1 MRTTFLLLPLLLAI
15 SGAYSAPSTDSLLL
29 RLKAEFEHKST
40 YDRQK
45 EARLARLRAAL
56 QHVAPDNSAAQ
67 WEGCRQLYE
76 EYKSYQYDSAY
87 TYGSRMYAISHDTHD
102 SQKENFS
109 KVKLGFILL
118 SAGKYKEA
126 FGLMQSIDHT
136 GFDSLVLG
144 DYYAVMTRA
153 YFDLA
158 SYDNDTTWSPAYKK
172 QGIAYI
178 DSSLRLYPPG
188 SYSQQFLTCYRSYT
202 LGDNDAAIDG
212 FLAFYKTHKP
222 VDRDDAITTSLLSE
236 LYLRTGQT
244 DKATD
249 FLIRAVIADLQNS
262 TKETLAIFRLAELV
276 SRRGNVDDAFIYIQ
290 EALKDAE
297 FYGARQ
303 RQIQIS
309 AILPLIAAQKVNFVE
324 SQERRFLVYLSSTVV
339 LLVLIVLILILLYK
353 QLQHRKANE
362 KIIRQNNHQL
372 AAMNQQLLAVNAQ
385 VVDANKKLSEDAH
398 IKEEYIGYFFNVI
411 SGYIGKLEKL
421 KISLEAKFIQNKLDQ
436 VQPIINE
443 IQVDKER
450 ERLFQTFDSVF
461 LKIFPNFVTSFNAL
475 FKKEDQVWPKGHE
488 ILTTDLRIFALTRLG
503 IADNESIA
511 RILQYSSKT
520 VYVYRMRLKAKSIY
534 PAAEFDRRLMQIQ
547 AVEMQKPPVTDTQGP
562 REPGLSAAG
571 DR

>member
-1 MRTTFLLLPLLLAI
+1 MRTISLLTAFLLSVP
-15 SGAYSAPSTDSLLL
+15 GAYSAPSTDSLLVRL
-29 RLKAEFEHKST
+29 RTEFDHKPA

-45 EARLARLRAAL
+45 EGRLARLRTAL
-56 QHVAPDNSAAQ
+56 QRVAPDNSAGQ

-87 TYGSRMYAISHDTHD
+87 TYGSRMYAISRDVHD
-102 SQKENFS
+102 QPKENFS

-126 FGLMQSIDHT
+126 FGVLQSIDCS

-158 SYDNDTTWSPAYKK
+158 SYDNDSTWSPDYREK
-172 QGIAYI
+172 GIAYI
-178 DSSLRLYPPG
+178 DSSLRLYRSG
-188 SYSQQFLTCYRSYT
+188 TYSQQFLTCYRSYN
-202 LGDNDAAIDG
+202 LGDNDSAIDG
-212 FLAFYKTHKP
+212 FLAFYKRYKP
-222 VDRDDAITTSLLSE
+222 ADRDDAITTSLLSE

-244 DKATD
+244 DKAMD

-262 TKETLAIFRLAELV
+262 TKETLAIFRLAELT
-276 SRRGNVDDAFIYIQ
+276 SRKGDADDAFVYIQ

-309 AILPLIAAQKVNFVE
+309 SILPIIAAQKVNFVE
-324 SQERRFLVYLSSTVV
+324 SQERRFLVYLSSTV
-339 LLVLIVLILILLYK
+339 LLMLLIIVILILLYK
-353 QLQHRKANE
+353 QLRRRKANE
-362 KIIRQNNHQL
+362 RVIRQNNDLL

-385 VVDANKKLSEDAH
+385 MVEANKKLSEDTH

-411 SGYIGKLEKL
+411 SGYIGKLEKI
-421 KISLEAKFIQNKLDQ
+421 KVSIEAKFIQNKPDQ
-436 VQPIINE
+436 IQPIIDE
-443 IQVDKER
+443 IQVDEER
-450 ERLFQTFDSVF
+450 ERLFRTFDSIF
-461 LKIFPNFVTSFNAL
+461 LKIFPNFVPSFNAL
-475 FKKEDQVWPKGHE
+475 FRKEDQIWPKGHE

-534 PAAEFDRRLMQIQ
+534 PAAEFDQRLMQIQ
-547 AVEMQKPPVTDTQGP
+547 AVEVQKPP
-562 REPGLSAAG
+562 S
-571 DR
+571 

>member
-1 MRTTFLLLPLLLAI
+1 MRKGSNIVPVKVPIMRTISLLSALLLSI
-15 SGAYSAPSTDSLLL
+15 SGAYSAPSTDSLLVRL
-29 RLKAEFEHKST
+29 RAEFDRKAT
-40 YDRQK
+40 YDQQK
-45 EARLARLRAAL
+45 EGRLGRLRAAL
-56 QHVAPDNSAAQ
+56 LHIAPDNSAAQ

-76 EYKSYQYDSAY
+76 EYKSYRYDSAY
-87 TYGSRMYAISHDTHD
+87 TYGSRMLAISQATHD
-102 SQKENFS
+102 WQKENFS

-126 FGLMQSIDHT
+126 FSLMESIDHT

-172 QGIAYI
+172 KGIAYI
-178 DSSLRLYPPG
+178 DSSLQLYQPGTYSRL
-188 SYSQQFLTCYRSYT
+188 FLTSYRSYS
-202 LGDNDAAIDG
+202 LGDNAAAIDG
-212 FLAFYKTHKP
+212 FLAFYKKYKP
-222 VDRDDAITTSLLSE
+222 ADRDDAIATSLLSE

-249 FLIRAVIADLQNS
+249 LLIRAVIADLQNS
-262 TKETLAIFRLAELV
+262 TKETFAIFRLAELM
-276 SRRGNVDDAFIYIQ
+276 SRGGDADDAFGYIQ

-309 AILPLIAAQKVNFVE
+309 TILPLIAAQKVNFVE
-324 SQERRFLVYLSSTVV
+324 SQKRRFLVYLSSTV
-339 LLVLIVLILILLYK
+339 LLLMLIVIISMLLYK
-353 QLQHRKANE
+353 QLQQRKAKE
-362 KIIRQNNHQL
+362 KIIRQNNDQL

-385 VVDANKKLSEDAH
+385 IVDANKKLSEDAH

-421 KISLEAKFIQNKLDQ
+421 KVSIEAKLIQHKADQ
-436 VQPIINE
+436 IPAIIAE

-450 ERLFQTFDSVF
+450 ESLFQTFDSVF
-461 LKIFPNFVTSFNAL
+461 LKIFPNFVGSFNAL
-475 FKKEDQVWPKGHE
+475 FRKEDQVWPKGHE

-511 RILQYSSKT
+511 RILQYSAKT

-534 PAAEFDRRLMQIQ
+534 PAAEFDQHLMQIQ
-547 AVEMQKPPVTDTQGP
+547 AVEMQKPPIV
-562 REPGLSAAG
+562 
-571 DR
+571 

>member
-1 MRTTFLLLPLLLAI
+1 MRKGIIIAPVKVPIMRTISLLSAFLLAV
-15 SGAYSAPSTDSLLL
+15 SCAYCAPSTDSLLVRL
-29 RLKAEFEHKST
+29 RTEFDRKST
-40 YDRQK
+40 YDQQK
-45 EARLARLRAAL
+45 EGRLARLRTAL
-56 QHVAPDNSAAQ
+56 QHIAPDNSVAQ

-87 TYGSRMYAISHDTHD
+87 TYGSRMYAIGHDTHD
-102 SQKENFS
+102 GLKENFS
-109 KVKLGFILL
+109 KLKLGFIIL

-126 FGLMQSIDHT
+126 FSLIQTIDPT

-158 SYDNDTTWSPAYKK
+158 SYDNDTTWSPAYKRK
-172 QGIAYI
+172 GIDYI
-178 DSSLRLYPPG
+178 DSSLRLYRPG
-188 SYSQQFLTCYRSYT
+188 SYSHLFLTCYRSYN
-202 LGDNDAAIDG
+202 LGDNGAAIDG
-212 FLAFYKTHKP
+212 FLAFYKKYKP
-222 VDRDDAITTSLLSE
+222 ADRDDAITTSLLSE

-262 TKETLAIFRLAELV
+262 TKETFAIFRLAELV
-276 SRRGNVDDAFIYIQ
+276 SRRGDVDDAFIYIQ

-324 SQERRFLVYLSSTVV
+324 SQERRFLVYLSSTV
-339 LLVLIVLILILLYK
+339 LLLLLIILILILLYK
-353 QLQHRKANE
+353 QLQQRKANE
-362 KIIRQNNHQL
+362 KIIRQNNEQL
-372 AAMNQQLLAVNAQ
+372 AAMNHQLLAVNAQ
-385 VVDANKKLSEDAH
+385 VVEANKKLSEDAH

-421 KISLEAKFIQNKLDQ
+421 KVSLEAKFIQNKLDQ
-436 VQPIINE
+436 IQPIINE
-443 IQVDKER
+443 IQVNEER

-475 FKKEDQVWPKGHE
+475 FRKEDQVWPKGHE
-488 ILTTDLRIFALTRLG
+488 LLTTDLRIFALTRLG
-503 IADNESIA
+503 ITDNESIA

-520 VYVYRMRLKAKSIY
+520 VYVYKMRLKAKSIY
-534 PAAEFDRRLMQIQ
+534 PAAEFDQRLMQIQ
-547 AVEMQKPPVTDTQGP
+547 AVEMQKPPK
-562 REPGLSAAG
+562 
-571 DR
+571 

>member
-1 MRTTFLLLPLLLAI
+1 MRTISLLLAFLL
-15 SGAYSAPSTDSLLL
+15 SMLEAFSAPSTDSLLVRL
-29 RLKAEFEHKST
+29 RAEFERKAG

-45 EARLARLRAAL
+45 ENRLARLRAAL
-56 QHVAPDNSAAQ
+56 LHIAPDNSAAQ

-87 TYGSRMYAISHDTHD
+87 RYGSRMYAISHATHD
-102 SQKENFS
+102 LQKENFS

-126 FGLMQSIDHT
+126 FSLMQSIDYT
-136 GFDSLVLG
+136 GFDSLALG
-144 DYYAVMTRA
+144 DFYAVMTRA

-188 SYSQQFLTCYRSYT
+188 TYSRLFLTSYRCYS
-202 LGDNDAAIDG
+202 LGDNAAAIDG
-212 FLAFYKTHKP
+212 FLNFYKQYKP
-222 VDRDDAITTSLLSE
+222 TDRDDAITTSLLSE
-236 LYLRTGQT
+236 LYLRTGRTEQ
-244 DKATD
+244 ATD

-262 TKETLAIFRLAELV
+262 TKETSAIFRLAELV
-276 SRRGNVDDAFIYIQ
+276 SRNGDVDDAFGYVQ

-309 AILPLIAAQKVNFVE
+309 AILPLITAQKVNFVE
-324 SQERRFLVYLSSTVV
+324 SQERRFLVYLSSTI
-339 LLVLIVLILILLYK
+339 LLLLLIALFSILLYK
-353 QLQHRKANE
+353 QLQQRKANE
-362 KIIRQNNHQL
+362 KIIRQNNVQL
-372 AAMNQQLLAVNAQ
+372 AAMNQELLAVNTQ
-385 VVDANKKLSEDAH
+385 LIEANKKLSEDAH

-411 SGYIGKLEKL
+411 SGYIGKLEQL
-421 KISLEAKFIQNKLDQ
+421 KVSIEAKLIQNKLDQ
-436 VQPIINE
+436 IQPIINQ
-443 IQVDKER
+443 IQVNEER

-488 ILTTDLRIFALTRLG
+488 ILNTDLRIFALTRLG

-534 PAAEFDRRLMQIQ
+534 PAAEFDQRLMQIQ
-547 AVEMQKPPVTDTQGP
+547 AVEMQKPPIVNTQDP
-562 REPGLSAAG
+562 A
-571 DR
+571 